1 MILREESQQNKGKM
15 NILIVGFGKVGK
27 IRYEILKKKNFIK
40 KIFIYDPF
48 LNNEIKKGIVLDNLN
63 NLELLNIKAVFI
75 SVPTFLAAKYTKFF
89 LSLNIHVFCEKPP
102 ATKINDLKII
112 KKILKKK
119 KNINLMYGFN
129 HRHHDS
135 VKKILDI
142 IKKNKYGKVLWVRSR
157 YGKPIDNNYLKGW
170 RGNKKKSGG
179 GILFD
184 QGIHVLDLIILL
196 LGKII
201 KVKSILN
208 NNFIKK
214 NIEDN
219 AFIILE
225 NKKKQT
231 ASIHSTLTQW
241 RHLFAI
247 EIFFERGFAVLN
259 GLKTPSG
266 KYGQEVLSYCKNS
279 KKPPE
284 IKWLKIN
291 KKKYNVD
298 KSFENETNIFLKSL
312 INKKKI
318 LSCNIDDALYLM
330 EIVNK
335 IYKENKMLN

>member
-1 MILREESQQNKGKM
+1 M
-15 NILIVGFGKVGK
+15 NILIVGYGKVGK
-27 IRYEILKKKNFIK
+27 IRYKILKKKDFVQ
-40 KIFIYDPF
+40 KIFIYDPYSK
-48 LNNEIKKGIVLDNLN
+48 NVKKKGIVLNNLN
-63 NLELLNIKAVFI
+63 NIEKLNIKAAFI

-89 LSLNIHVFCEKPP
+89 LNLNIHVFCEKPP
-102 ATKINDLKII
+102 ATKIEDLKNIKKII
-112 KKILKKK
+112 KKKR
-119 KNINLMYGFN
+119 NINLMYGFN
-129 HRHHDS
+129 HRHHNS
-135 VKKILDI
+135 IKKILEI
-142 IKKNKYGKVLWVRSR
+142 IKKKKYGKILWIRSR

-170 RGNKKKSGG
+170 RGNKRKSGG
-179 GILFD
+179 GILID

-196 LGKII
+196 LGKITKI
-201 KVKSILN
+201 KSILN

-279 KKPPE
+279 RKPPE
-284 IKWLKIN
+284 IKWEKISVQ
-291 KKKYNVD
+291 KFGID
-298 KSFENETNIFLKSL
+298 KSFENEINIFLDNLLK
-312 INKKKI
+312 KKKI
-318 LSCNIDDALYLM
+318 LNCNIDEALYLM

-335 IYKENKMLN
+335 IYKDNKMLN